1 MDWRYAHLAAQ
12 GLRGE
17 KQLRPPGGR
26 RHPFPSR
33 RATELLVPGP
43 ARWGEAAPAGGDR
56 HPTQPH
62 PPSMNITDLSVS
74 PGALC

>member
-43 ARWGEAAPAGGDR
+43 VRWGEAAPALREETGIL
-56 HPTQPH
+56 HSHTH
-62 PPSMNITDLSVS
+62 HS
-74 PGALC
+74 